1 MMVPNRTAVIFRERD
16 GRIMKY
22 DSKEAVI
29 SNLRDAGCD
38 TDTIAK
44 FLQYRETGETNQQ
57 LRLLAAHRAQVL
69 EHIHQGEK
77 RITCLDYL
85 IYQIKNSGI

>member
-1 MMVPNRTAVIFRERD
+1 MPNRTAVIFLGKRRF
-16 GRIMKY
+16 

-44 FLQYRETGETNQQ
+44 FLQYREEGEMTRQ
-57 LRLLAAHRAQVL
+57 LQLLAAHRARLL
-69 EHIHQGEK
+69 EGIHQGEK

-85 IYQIKNSGI
+85 IYQIKNSGV